1 LKRAA
6 EQVGQDSYKYAV
18 HTKGL
23 EMPGYDPRG
32 LPGHG
37 LGYMT
42 GDKGGEH
49 TQGYMVG
56 YEAWG
61 GTWRGRKFE
70 RFGVEGK
77 AEVLVWLQNRQVGTN
92 TLVKCDFTGI
102 ALETFAEMLSAVT
115 GTEYT
120 AEDIN
125 LVGERIYNLTRLFNL
140 REGFTRKDDDV
151 AYRCREDPLPDEPVK
166 GRRLT
171 REDLDYML
179 DDYYQIRGW
188 DEQGVPTPKKL
199 KELGLEADGQHLG
212 IL

>member
-1 LKRAA
+1 
-6 EQVGQDSYKYAV
+6 
-18 HTKGL
+18 
-23 EMPGYDPRG
+23 MPGYDPRG

-49 TQGYMVG
+49 VQGYMVG
-56 YEAWG
+56 YEAHG
-61 GTWRGRKFE
+61 RIWRGRQFE

-77 AEVLVWLQNRQVGTN
+77 AEVLIWLQDYQVGTN
-92 TLVKCDFTGI
+92 TLVKCDF
-102 ALETFAEMLSAVT
+102 AKANNAEMLSAAT

-120 AEDIN
+120 DEDIN
-125 LVGERIYNLTRLFNL
+125 LIGERIYNLTRLFNL
-140 REGFTRKDDDV
+140 REGFTRQDDDV

-179 DDYYQIRGW
+179 DDYYQLRGW
-188 DEQGVPTPKKL
+188 DKQGVPTPGKL
-199 KELGLEADGQHLG
+199 RELGLEADGRQLG
-212 IL
+212 IR